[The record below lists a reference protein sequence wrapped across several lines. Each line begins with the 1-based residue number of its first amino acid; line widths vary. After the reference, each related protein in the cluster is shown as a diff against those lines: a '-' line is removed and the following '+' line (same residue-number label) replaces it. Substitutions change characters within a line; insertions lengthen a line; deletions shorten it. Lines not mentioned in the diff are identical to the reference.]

1 MKKAGWIALIISAV
15 LVVIAGTAA
24 AGQEISPRAFR
35 DDETDMVNGD
45 FRLRIENADRIKD
58 GLMTDIWQYNYPEG
72 PEE

>member
-15 LVVIAGTAA
+15 LVMIAGTAA

-35 DDETDMVNGD
+35 DDETD
-45 FRLRIENADRIKD
+45 
-58 GLMTDIWQYNYPEG
+58 IWQYNYPEG